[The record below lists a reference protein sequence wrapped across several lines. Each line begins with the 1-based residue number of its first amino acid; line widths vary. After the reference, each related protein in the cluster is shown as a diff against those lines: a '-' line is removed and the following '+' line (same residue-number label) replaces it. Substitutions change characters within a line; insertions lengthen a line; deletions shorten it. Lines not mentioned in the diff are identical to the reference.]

1 MQKKYI
7 ENIHYFFFHA
17 KKLNYDLNIDIKE
30 FNTEKVDKS
39 ICTIYETN
47 NLFNIPELEI
57 QIEEM
62 KKFI

>member
-1 MQKKYI
+1 MSQTKNC
-7 ENIHYFFFHA
+7 E
-17 KKLNYDLNIDIKE
+17 LNIEE

-62 KKFI
+62 KNL